1 MTTKGNPRL
10 GKCLCGAEGTIRD
23 TKAED
28 GRLHFT
34 CRELTPEG
42 RAKHFGFVDRS
53 EAGLIGDTSIATE
66 SIGARDEGSE
76 IGNAETGNQDWYSLL
91 FPEESGGESDS

>member
-10 GKCLCGAEGTIRD
+10 GKCLCCAEGTIRD

-28 GRLHFT
+28 ERLHFT

-42 RAKHFGFVDRS
+42 KAKHFGFVDRS
-53 EAGLIGDTSIATE
+53 EAGRLEDGPRASGDE
-66 SIGARDEGSE
+66 DWRDELGITE
-76 IGNAETGNQDWYSLL
+76 
-91 FPEESGGESDS
+91 

>member
-1 MTTKGNPRL
+1 MTKGNPRL

-23 TKAED
+23 TRAED

-42 RAKHFGFVDRS
+42 RAKHFGFVDQS
-53 EAGLIGDTSIATE
+53 EAMRLEDGPRVSGEEDWRDGLDLE
-66 SIGARDEGSE
+66 D
-76 IGNAETGNQDWYSLL
+76 
-91 FPEESGGESDS
+91 

>member
-34 CRELTPEG
+34 CREPTPEG

-53 EAGLIGDTSIATE
+53 EAMRLED
-66 SIGARDEGSE
+66 GARVSE
-76 IGNAETGNQDWYSLL
+76 AISDKD
-91 FPEESGGESDS
+91 GESRGHHSGSPDDGEKDWREELGIVD